1 MGCHLW
7 GHTESDPTE
16 QLHFHFSLS
25 CIGGNGNRL
34 SPLLCHYFSYSLK
47 WVYDNEMLTIGDILN
62 YSYGGL
68 GEQISDLNSLRAI
81 RG

>member
-1 MGCHLW
+1 
-7 GHTESDPTE
+7 
-16 QLHFHFSLS
+16 
-25 CIGGNGNRL
+25 
-34 SPLLCHYFSYSLK
+34 
-47 WVYDNEMLTIGDILN
+47 MLTIGDILN